1 MRCVTHPVAQVG
13 GLMWREN
20 IRRKALADGLR
31 MNLQIESVSSS
42 NPVHRLQL
50 VGVIQCDNSPGKSL

>member
-1 MRCVTHPVAQVG
+1 
-13 GLMWREN
+13 MWREK

-50 VGVIQCDNSPGKSL
+50 VGAIQCDNSPGKSL